1 MTVVCK
7 TCNEKRSNNDCL
19 VYDDYA
25 ICCFCLNYYQSYK
38 GKKRPKKLEECDVFT
53 LKLSSAKENHYAFV
67 EWGRAKEQGKL
78 MVVIFDMTYQDKTW
92 KKFSPDLFKYL
103 MNESKNS
110 FKNVSHKIKDAV
122 IKNHK
127 GLNLTSFD
135 EYKDYLKS
143 YQATN
148 KLL

>member
-25 ICCFCLNYYQSYK
+25 ICCFCLNYYQSHK

-53 LKLSSAKENHYAFV
+53 LKLSSAKENHYALV

-92 KKFSPDLFKYL
+92 KKFSPELFKYL

-110 FKNVSHKIKDAV
+110 FKNASHKLRDSV
-122 IKNHK
+122 IKYHK
-127 GLNLTSFD
+127 GMGLNSYD